1 MKTIENLCIA
11 LSLRSSDS
19 HLLGYGEMLIE
30 KGIAKRVCFVHVIPR
45 TKPGDSEEQIKS
57 LTMQIE
63 QSVSQAFNP
72 ENGPIDVCY
81 KVLVGPREDRMLEYL
96 EEQHIGL
103 VLLGHNAKESSGKRS
118 FARRMAMA
126 SSASVWMVPVDSA
139 LSITKVLAPVDL
151 SNHSADSLS
160 IATGIALQAGLT
172 ECTSL
177 HVYYDQA
184 VHRFDDHDVVERG
197 NEMSALQKFISS
209 IQNYG
214 VNVEPQ
220 VEEGSNV
227 ARTILRIADEQHFDL
242 VVLSTRGRS
251 RAASILLGS
260 EASQVIMEARVP
272 VLAIKHQGA
281 QLNFLKALAS
291 SEIWRSPSHVTN

>member
-1 MKTIENLCIA
+1 
-11 LSLRSSDS
+11 
-19 HLLGYGEMLIE
+19 
-30 KGIAKRVCFVHVIPR
+30 
-45 TKPGDSEEQIKS
+45 
-57 LTMQIE
+57 
-63 QSVSQAFNP
+63 
-72 ENGPIDVCY
+72 
-81 KVLVGPREDRMLEYL
+81 
-96 EEQHIGL
+96 
-103 VLLGHNAKESSGKRS
+103 
-118 FARRMAMA
+118 
-126 SSASVWMVPVDSA
+126 
-139 LSITKVLAPVDL
+139 
-151 SNHSADSLS
+151 
-160 IATGIALQAGLT
+160 
-172 ECTSL
+172 
-177 HVYYDQA
+177 
-184 VHRFDDHDVVERG
+184 
-197 NEMSALQKFISS
+197 MSALQKFISS